1 MSSLVPPPADKLDLP
16 DLQPP
21 PPSAVSAPPRTLP
34 PDFVTTSTFQ
44 PQPVQAP
51 PRPQY
56 TTNFQ
61 PQPMQTRS
69 RPQYITPSQ
78 PVQAPPRP
86 HYTTPQSQPV
96 QTPPR
101 TQLPAR
107 ATPQM
112 SFTQNRFQ
120 ADDDLQHF
128 LFVFHTAAET
138 IDAKPGTGTA
148 YQVGHAIESLGA
160 ILPDPEVRDSFR
172 DYASKYPLH
181 NYLNTTADCL
191 GWIYAA
197 LEIPVP
203 TAESLY
209 GAPSHLKMREDMGY
223 PSQETVQRPIFP
235 YIPPNLRIAGVL
247 GTPANYRVGF
257 NKQHARSLERLQ
269 YSAQRFR
276 RTSRA

>member
-1 MSSLVPPPADKLDLP
+1 
-16 DLQPP
+16 
-21 PPSAVSAPPRTLP
+21 
-34 PDFVTTSTFQ
+34 
-44 PQPVQAP
+44 
-51 PRPQY
+51 
-56 TTNFQ
+56 
-61 PQPMQTRS
+61 
-69 RPQYITPSQ
+69 
-78 PVQAPPRP
+78 
-86 HYTTPQSQPV
+86 
-96 QTPPR
+96 
-101 TQLPAR
+101 
-107 ATPQM
+107 M
-112 SFTQNRFQ
+112 SFAQNRPR

-160 ILPDPEVRDSFR
+160 ILPDPEMRDSFR

-203 TAESLY
+203 TPTSY
-209 GAPSHLKMREDMGY
+209 PNNFKMREDMGY
-223 PSQETVQRPIFP
+223 PSQETVQRPLFP
-235 YIPPNLRIAGVL
+235 YIPPNMRMAGTL
-247 GTPANYRVGF
+247 GTPANYRIGF

-276 RTSRA
+276 RSTRT